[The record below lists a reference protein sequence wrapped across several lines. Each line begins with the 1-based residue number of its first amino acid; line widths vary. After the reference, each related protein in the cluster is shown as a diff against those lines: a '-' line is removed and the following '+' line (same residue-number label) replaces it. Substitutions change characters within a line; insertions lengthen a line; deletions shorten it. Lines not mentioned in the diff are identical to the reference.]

1 MPVLTTDMHPG
12 PLHVLVLGASLRQH
26 SANARLASLVDG
38 LVSDAG
44 AVVDLTTL
52 RDFDMPLYDGDME
65 AADGLPHGA
74 LELHNRLDASDA
86 FVIASPEYNASVP
99 GVLKNAIDWVSRIGP
114 QPFKTKHALLVSA
127 SPSLVGGNRGLW
139 ALRIPLEHL
148 GTRVY
153 PDMFSLAASHQA
165 FAEDGRLADA
175 GLQERLTE
183 TVSGFLSLV
192 EADVR
197 YVCLERRW
205 YEFLGDRTDAGVTQR
220 VEQ

>member
-1 MPVLTTDMHPG
+1 MPTDTSPG
-12 PLHVLVLGASLRQH
+12 PLRFLVFGAAMRAD
-26 SANARLASLVDG
+26 SANARLASLVAR
-38 LVSDAG
+38 LISDTG
-44 AVVDLTTL
+44 ATVDLAAM

-65 AADGLPHGA
+65 AREGLPRGA
-74 LELHNRLDASDA
+74 LALRDRLDRSDA
-86 FVIASPEYNASVP
+86 FVISSPEYNASVP
-99 GVLKNAIDWVSRIGP
+99 GVLKNAIDWVSRVRP

-153 PDMFSLAASHQA
+153 PDMFSVANSYQA
-165 FAEDGRLADA
+165 FTEDGTLADP
-175 GLQERLTE
+175 GLQRRLTD
-183 TVSGFLSLV
+183 TVAGFLSLV

-205 YEFLGDRTDAGVTQR
+205 YEFLGDRTEAAVTQR
-220 VEQ
+220 AEA

>member
-1 MPVLTTDMHPG
+1 MPTDDTLPG
-12 PLHVLVLGASLRQH
+12 PLRFLVFGAALRAD
-26 SANARLASLVDG
+26 SANARLASLVARLIADT
-38 LVSDAG
+38 G
-44 AVVDLTTL
+44 AKVDLAGM

-65 AADGLPHGA
+65 AAEGLPDGA
-74 LELHNRLDASDA
+74 LALRDRLERCDA
-86 FVIASPEYNASVP
+86 FVISSPEYNASVP
-99 GVLKNAIDWVSRIGP
+99 GVLKNAIDWVSRVRP

-153 PDMFSLAASHQA
+153 PDMFSVANSYQA
-165 FAEDGRLADA
+165 FAEDGTLADP
-175 GLQERLTE
+175 GMQERLTE

-205 YEFLGDRTDAGVTQR
+205 YEFLGDRTEAAITQR
-220 VEQ
+220 AEK

>member
-1 MPVLTTDMHPG
+1 MTTDQPPG
-12 PLHVLVLGASLRQH
+12 PLRVLVLGASVRAGSL
-26 SANARLASLVDG
+26 NARLASLVRD
-38 LVSDAG
+38 LMAG
-44 AVVDLTTL
+44 SGADVDLATL
-52 RDFDMPLYDGDME
+52 REFGMPLYDGDME
-65 AADGLPHGA
+65 EAEGLPPGA
-74 LELHNRLDASDA
+74 LALHDRLDRSDA

-99 GVLKNAIDWVSRIGP
+99 GLLKNAIDWVSRIRP

-139 ALRIPLEHL
+139 ALRVPLEHL

-153 PDMFSLAASHQA
+153 PDMFSLAAGHQA
-165 FAEDGRLADA
+165 FTADGRLTDA
-175 GLQERLTE
+175 GLQERLAE

-205 YEFLGDRTDAGVTQR
+205 YEFLGDRTEADITQR
-220 VEQ
+220 AET

>member
-1 MPVLTTDMHPG
+1 
-12 PLHVLVLGASLRQH
+12 
-26 SANARLASLVDG
+26 
-38 LVSDAG
+38 
-44 AVVDLTTL
+44 
-52 RDFDMPLYDGDME
+52 MPLYDGDME
-65 AADGLPHGA
+65 AAEGLPHGA
-74 LELHNRLDASDA
+74 RALHDRLDRSDA

-99 GVLKNAIDWVSRIGP
+99 GVLKNAIDWVSRIRP
-114 QPFKTKHALLVSA
+114 QPFRIKHAMLVSA
-127 SPSLVGGNRGLW
+127 SPSLVGENRGLW

-153 PDMFSLAASHQA
+153 PDMFSLASSHQA

-175 GLQERLTE
+175 GLQHRLAE

-205 YEFLGDRTDAGVTQR
+205 YEFLGDRTEADITQR
-220 VEQ
+220 AEK